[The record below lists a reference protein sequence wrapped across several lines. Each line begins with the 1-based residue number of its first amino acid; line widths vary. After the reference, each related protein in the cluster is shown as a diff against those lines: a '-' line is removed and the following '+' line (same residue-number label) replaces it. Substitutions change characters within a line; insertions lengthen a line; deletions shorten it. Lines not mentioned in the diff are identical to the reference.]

1 VIISWKD
8 EEAKKVFLGI
18 YSKKLPHEIQ
28 RNARK
33 KLIMIDSAVDIN
45 DLRIPPS
52 NRLHKLSGDRKDQF
66 SVSINNQWR
75 ICFNWENNNAFN
87 LEICDYH

>member
-1 VIISWKD
+1 MISSWKD

-18 YSKKLPHEIQ
+18 YSKRLPHEIQ

-33 KLIMIDSAVDIN
+33 KLIMIDSSVDIN

-52 NRLHKLSGDRKDQF
+52 NRLHKLTGDRKEQY

>member
-1 VIISWKD
+1 VISSWKD

-18 YSKKLPHEIQ
+18 YSKRLPHEIQ

-33 KLIMIDSAVDIN
+33 KLIMIDSSVDIN

-52 NRLHKLSGDRKDQF
+52 NRLHKLTGDRKEQY

>member
-1 VIISWKD
+1 MIISWKD